1 MSEIAEKL
9 KVKAEQIGEFMSVS
23 EIPSEVVAKLES
35 SEFKVDKRGNECL
48 FVRLRTKDNKI
59 IIQKYTP
66 STYKYLYE
74 RINEAGWDRLAAGE
88 FFLWKKER
96 IGRAINER
104 LYPYPLARK
113 KQP

>member
-1 MSEIAEKL
+1 MSDMLEKL
-9 KVKAEQIGEFMSVS
+9 KQKSEQVGEFISVS
-23 EIPSEVVAKLES
+23 EIPSEVIARLES

-74 RINEAGWDRLAAGE
+74 RINEIGAERLAAGE

-96 IGRAINER
+96 VGRAINER
-104 LYPYPLARK
+104 LYPYPLKK
-113 KQP
+113 KQ